1 MSLAHETTAMEKNS
15 ANIPPGY
22 DSPGDDAT
30 GHHPSSVGEGNIV
43 ISKQNELRR
52 DLKGRHMQMIAI
64 GGAIG
69 SGLFIGSGGSFTT
82 GGPAAVIIGFIVIG
96 IMMYLMMQAL
106 AELAVMYPIN
116 GAFTM
121 YICRF
126 IDPSWGFACG
136 WQYAISWLTVL
147 PFEISAACNIIHYW
161 PGSHGINNAAWI
173 TPLLVALVAIQF
185 FGVRGYGEILACLGF
200 MILGIIINVGGVPS
214 DHRGYIGNKYYN
226 IPGVTSAGFRNGFH
240 GFCGVFVNAAFAYTG
255 TELTGLAA
263 AETDNPKKE
272 IPKASKQVIYRIIL
286 FYVVN
291 LAIVGLDVP
300 VNNAALN
307 GSAGASSLHS
317 PFVIAIQLA
326 GIKVLPSI
334 FNAVILIAVMSVAN
348 SCTFGSTRTMQA
360 LSANGMGPKFT
371 AYVDRKGRP
380 VVVIIIQLLF
390 GLLAY
395 INLAPNGGDI
405 FTWLLSLS
413 AITVLFVFGSIA
425 IAHIRFRKAWAF
437 NGHSLDE
444 IPYRASLGVWGS
456 WVCLAINIIAL
467 IASFYVALYPVGG
480 PNLSAKNFFESY
492 MAAPFLVVL
501 YLMWKVYSWFKYPSH
516 RPLWIRTKDIDIYS
530 GMRQSQREMISG
542 EGVTEEQR
550 RASIQEMQEEQQKK
564 RGINSYVKA
573 AYQTLCVAGK
583 KKDPLLGKRREG

>member
-1 MSLAHETTAMEKNS
+1 MSLAHETEKNHYGDPPPVHYSLGDHAKGHQLS
-15 ANIPPGY
+15 AN
-22 DSPGDDAT
+22 DEDVA
-30 GHHPSSVGEGNIV
+30 IV
-43 ISKQNELRR
+43 ISDQNELRK

-69 SGLFIGSGGSFTT
+69 SGLFIGSASSFVT
-82 GGPAAVIIGFIVIG
+82 GGPASVIIGFTLIG

-136 WQYAISWLTVL
+136 WQIGGNQQRCVDHTTS
-147 PFEISAACNIIHYW
+147 
-161 PGSHGINNAAWI
+161 
-173 TPLLVALVAIQF
+173 
-185 FGVRGYGEILACLGF
+185 RGFDRHSIFRRQGLW
-200 MILGIIINVGGVPS
+200 
-214 DHRGYIGNKYYN
+214 R
-226 IPGVTSAGFRNGFH
+226 GFRNGFH

-263 AETDNPKKE
+263 AETDNPRKE
-272 IPKASKQVIYRIIL
+272 IPKAAKQVIYRIIL

-291 LAIVGLDVP
+291 LALVGLVVP
-300 VNNAALN
+300 VNNEALN

-348 SCTFGSTRTMQA
+348 ACTFGSTRTMQA
-360 LSANGMGPKFT
+360 LAANGMGPKAT
-371 AYVDRKGRP
+371 AYIDKKGRP
-380 VVVIIIQLLF
+380 VVVVAIQLLF

-413 AITVLFVFGSIA
+413 GITVLFVFGSIA
-425 IAHIRFRKAWAF
+425 IAHIRFRRAWAYK
-437 NGHSLDE
+437 GHTLDE
-444 IPYRASLGVWGS
+444 IPYRASFGVWGS
-456 WVCLAINIIAL
+456 WVCFFICAIAL
-467 IASFYVALYPVGG
+467 IAQFYVALWPVGG
-480 PNLSAKNFFESY
+480 EALSAEGFFELY
-492 MAAPFLVVL
+492 MAAPFLVFL
-501 YLMWKVYSWFKYPSH
+501 YSIWKVYSWFKFPSH
-516 RPLWIRTKDIDIYS
+516 RPLWIRTKDIDIYT
-530 GMRQSQREMISG
+530 GMRQGQREMISG
-542 EGVTEEQR
+542 EGVSEERR
-550 RASIQEMQEEQQKK
+550 RASIQEMNDEQKK
-564 RGINSYVKA
+564 KGVKA
-573 AYQTLCVAGK
+573 RVMAVVRTVF
-583 KKDPLLGKRREG
+583 